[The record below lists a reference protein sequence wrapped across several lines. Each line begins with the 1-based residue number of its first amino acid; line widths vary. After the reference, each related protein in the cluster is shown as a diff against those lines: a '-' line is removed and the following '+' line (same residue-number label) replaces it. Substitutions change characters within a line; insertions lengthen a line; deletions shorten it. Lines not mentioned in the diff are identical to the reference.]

1 VLWFTVFL
9 KNRKKFFESYKPK
22 RIPSITFIIP
32 AYNEEKNIGKC
43 LEAIL
48 SLDYPK
54 NKLKVMVVDDGS
66 TDNTAEIVRK
76 FKKVKLIRQKNSG
89 KAAALNNGLKYVNTE
104 LVACMDADSLPEKDF
119 LLKMVGFLEKKEVA
133 SVTPAIKVLETKSII
148 QKIQWV
154 EYNWFVFLRKVFDFF
169 DCQHVIPGPGSIY
182 KTEILKKVGGFDV
195 NNLTEDT
202 EIAFRLN
209 EKGFRIKNSIDA
221 HVYTD
226 APRDFKSLYKQRV
239 RWYRGYIQNSIKY
252 SRMIANPNYG
262 NLGFFILPVNF
273 VWMFILGFLLLF
285 FSFNCLWN
293 AFKYLITWSYI
304 NFNILAP
311 EIKIDVFLIDFYT
324 YFGIFF
330 LIFNLI
336 FIYLS
341 IVFSR
346 EKIDLKRKLSFYLG
360 YILIYPFLNSF
371 FWVASIIY
379 EIAGVKRKW

>member
-1 VLWFTVFL
+1 
-9 KNRKKFFESYKPK
+9 
-22 RIPSITFIIP
+22 
-32 AYNEEKNIGKC
+32 
-43 LEAIL
+43 
-48 SLDYPK
+48 
-54 NKLKVMVVDDGS
+54 
-66 TDNTAEIVRK
+66 
-76 FKKVKLIRQKNSG
+76 
-89 KAAALNNGLKYVNTE
+89 
-104 LVACMDADSLPEKDF
+104 
-119 LLKMVGFLEKKEVA
+119 
-133 SVTPAIKVLETKSII
+133 
-148 QKIQWV
+148 
-154 EYNWFVFLRKVFDFF
+154 
-169 DCQHVIPGPGSIY
+169 
-182 KTEILKKVGGFDV
+182 
-195 NNLTEDT
+195 
-202 EIAFRLN
+202 
-209 EKGFRIKNSIDA
+209 
-221 HVYTD
+221 
-226 APRDFKSLYKQRV
+226 
-239 RWYRGYIQNSIKY
+239 
-252 SRMIANPNYG
+252 MIANPNYG